1 MGVRRH
7 GRMTAPTASAT
18 PTPTLSA
25 FSFRR
30 VSIVVPVFNEK
41 DTIAPLYDQ
50 IASALRGLGCE
61 WEILFVDDGSTDGSD
76 GILGGLAAR
85 DSRVRVFSF
94 RSNQGKADALNLAF
108 SEVTGD
114 AVITMDAD
122 LQDKPSE
129 IPRLLAALEDTDL
142 VSGWKQIR
150 HDPLGKTFP
159 SWLFNAVTS
168 FVSGVKLHDFNCG
181 LKAYRREVVAELDL
195 YGEMHRFIPVIA
207 ARRGFRVTE
216 IPVEHAPRTSGRSK
230 YGLSRLFKGAFDLL
244 TVVLLTR
251 FETRPLH
258 FFGAF
263 GLVLSTLGFAV
274 LTYMSYLRLII
285 HATIGNRP
293 LLFLGIVLLLAGIEL
308 FSAGL
313 VGELVVRRTRQ
324 RRAHPPLR
332 PGSMEGGHVTTP
344 RRSSGST

>member
-1 MGVRRH
+1 
-7 GRMTAPTASAT
+7 MTLPASAT
-18 PTPTLSA
+18 LPSRTPPASP
-25 FSFRR
+25 SFRR
-30 VSIVVPVFNEK
+30 VSVVVPVFNEEG
-41 DTIAPLYDQ
+41 TLARLYEEV
-50 IASALRGLGCE
+50 AATLERLRCE
-61 WEILFVDDGSTDGSD
+61 WEILFVDDGSTDGSQD
-76 GILGGLAAR
+76 ILRTLSGR

-108 SEVTGD
+108 SEVRGD

-129 IPRLLAALEDTDL
+129 IPNLLAALERADL

-150 HDPLGKTFP
+150 HDPMGKTFP
-159 SWLFNAVTS
+159 SRLFNSVTA
-168 FVSGVKLHDFNCG
+168 FVSGVPLHDFNCG
-181 LKAYRREVVAELDL
+181 LKAYRSEVVAELDL

-230 YGLSRLFKGAFDLL
+230 YGVTRLFKGAFDLL

-258 FFGAF
+258 FFGAVGLALSAV
-263 GLVLSTLGFAV
+263 GLVILS
-274 LTYMSYLRLII
+274 YMSYLRLIV

-293 LLFLGIVLLLAGIEL
+293 LLFLGIVLLLAGIQL

-313 VGELVVRRTRQ
+313 IGELVVRRTRQ
-324 RRAHPPLR
+324 RRAYLPMRFTSEEAAPPRNR
-332 PGSMEGGHVTTP
+332 PVSKE
-344 RRSSGST
+344 SA